1 MADVMIETTP
11 AIESVNYHVVEN
23 PVASKSAGKPVYT
36 GVVEVKETYNTS
48 DVAKRMVAEGCPVKG
63 STVLLVLNEFADM
76 LAKLTAEGRAVNI
89 NGLVRFAP
97 AVRGTFASAEAPWNA
112 ASNALV
118 VNASVGARLR
128 NAASTSSVVR
138 TDRILALPVLDR
150 VVDLTTVTDGVI
162 SSEGAFFVM
171 GSGLTWNPAA
181 EDEGFFLDDGS
192 GEARC
197 EGIESVQNPTCAALR
212 TDLVF
217 ESSGV
222 ALTLVFRTRQGGTTL
237 RQVAFAKPL
246 VTA

>member
-63 STVLLVLNEFADM
+63 STVLLVLNEFAEM

-97 AVRGTFASAEAPWNA
+97 AIRGTFASLDAPWSA
-112 ASNALV
+112 ASNSLV
-118 VNASVGARLR
+118 VNAFAGARLR
-128 NAASTSSVVR
+128 NAAVTSSVAR
-138 TDRILALPVLDR
+138 TDRALPLPKLER
-150 VVDLTTVTDGVI
+150 VVDMTTVRDGVI

-171 GSGLTWNPAA
+171 GSGLTWNQDA
-181 EDEGFFLDDGS
+181 EDEGFFLNAGT
-192 GEARC
+192 GEMRC
-197 EGIESVQNPTCAALR
+197 LGVESVQDPTCAALR

-217 ESSGV
+217 ENSGEP
-222 ALTLVFRTRQGGTTL
+222 LTLVFRTRQGGTTL
-237 RQVAFAKPL
+237 RQVDFTKEL